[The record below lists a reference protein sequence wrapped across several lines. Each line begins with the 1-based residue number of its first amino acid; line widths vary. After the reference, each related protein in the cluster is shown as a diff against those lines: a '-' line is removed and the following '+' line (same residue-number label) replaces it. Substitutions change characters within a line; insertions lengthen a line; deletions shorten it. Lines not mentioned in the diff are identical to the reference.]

1 MGCSGVKESQNYR
14 KVENKKRI
22 QKKDKKE
29 VDKTKYIL
37 NFHLVEEDDIKI
49 LNPDIQLEVIH
60 VESINSTMPA
70 SREYIDGGN
79 KLPFIYNTAI
89 QIAGKGKG
97 NRKWAGSIKGN
108 LYTSVGIP
116 LSFIKNE
123 LNNNDIIVKITAISI
138 MEELH
143 RYIKDQYFLKYPN
156 DIICKDKNKIGGII
170 AEEYKDFYIIGFGLN
185 VIEKPDISS
194 IRVSGLAPCCIK
206 DHFPKYYKLPTALEF
221 SEEIT
226 SNILYN
232 LNLTSENVNSLYNDY
247 MKEDMKKE
255 Q

>member
-1 MGCSGVKESQNYR
+1 MGCFNEPITIED
-14 KVENKKRI
+14 KVRI
-22 QKKDKKE
+22 QNRDKKD
-29 VDKTKYIL
+29 VDNTKYL
-37 NFHLVEEDDIKI
+37 LSFHLSEEDGIKI
-49 LNPDIQLEVIH
+49 SNPDIQLEVIH

-89 QIAGKGKG
+89 QTAGKGKG

-123 LNNNDIIVKITAISI
+123 LNNNDIIVRITAISI
-138 MEELH
+138 MEELN
-143 RYIKDQYFLKYPN
+143 RYIKGQFFLKYPN

-185 VIEKPDISS
+185 VIEKPDKSS
-194 IRVSGLAPCCIK
+194 IRASGLAPCCIK
-206 DHFPKYYKLPTALEF
+206 EHFPKNCKLLTDLEL

-226 SNILYN
+226 KNILYN
-232 LNLTSENVNSLYNDY
+232 LNLSSEKVNEKYNGFSKNV
-247 MKEDMKKE
+247 

>member
-1 MGCSGVKESQNYR
+1 
-14 KVENKKRI
+14 
-22 QKKDKKE
+22 
-29 VDKTKYIL
+29 
-37 NFHLVEEDDIKI
+37 
-49 LNPDIQLEVIH
+49 
-60 VESINSTMPA
+60 MPA

-89 QIAGKGKG
+89 QTAGKGKG

-116 LSFIKNE
+116 LSYIKNE

-138 MEELH
+138 MEELY
-143 RYIKDQYFLKYPN
+143 RYIKGQYFLKYPN

-185 VIEKPDISS
+185 VIEKPDKSS
-194 IRVSGLAPCCIK
+194 IRISGLDPCCIK
-206 DHFPKYYKLPTALEF
+206 EHFPNKIDLPTALEF

-226 SNILYN
+226 KNILYN
-232 LNLTSENVNSLYNDY
+232 LNLSSETVNTLYNDY

>member
-1 MGCSGVKESQNYR
+1 MGCSGVKVDDNL
-14 KVENKKRI
+14 RI
-22 QKKDKKE
+22 QNKDKKVINE
-29 VDKTKYIL
+29 TKYIL
-37 NFHLVEEDDIKI
+37 NFHLVKKKDIKI
-49 LNPDIQLEVIH
+49 SNPDIKLEVIH
-60 VESINSTMPA
+60 VESIESTMPA
-70 SREYIDGGN
+70 SRKYIDEGN

-89 QIAGKGKG
+89 QTAGKGKG

-116 LSFIKNE
+116 LSLIKNE

-138 MEELH
+138 MEELN
-143 RYIKDQYFLKYPN
+143 RYTKNKFFLKYPN

-185 VIEKPDISS
+185 VIEKPDKSS
-194 IRVSGLAPCCIK
+194 IRASGLDPCCIK
-206 DHFPKYYKLPTALEF
+206 EHFPKNDELPTALEF

-226 SNILYN
+226 KNILYN
-232 LNLTSENVNSLYNDY
+232 LNLSSETVNTLYNDY

>member
-1 MGCSGVKESQNYR
+1 MGCFDEPITIEDKI
-14 KVENKKRI
+14 RI
-22 QKKDKKE
+22 QNKGKE
-29 VDKTKYIL
+29 NVDDTKYIL
-37 NFHLVEEDDIKI
+37 SFHLYEEDGIKI
-49 LNPDIQLEVIH
+49 SNPDIQLEVIH

-89 QIAGKGKG
+89 QTAGKGKG

-116 LSFIKNE
+116 LSYIKNE

-138 MEELH
+138 MEELN
-143 RYIKDQYFLKYPN
+143 RYTKNKYFLKYPN

-185 VIEKPDISS
+185 VIEKPDKSS
-194 IRVSGLAPCCIK
+194 IRVSGLDPCCIK
-206 DHFPKYYKLPTALEF
+206 EHFPNNCELPTALEF

-226 SNILYN
+226 KNILYN
-232 LNLTSENVNSLYNDY
+232 LNLSSEKVNEKYNGFLKNV
-247 MKEDMKKE
+247 E
-255 Q
+255 

>member
-1 MGCSGVKESQNYR
+1 MGCFDEPITIEE
-14 KVENKKRI
+14 KVRI
-22 QKKDKKE
+22 QNKGKE
-29 VDKTKYIL
+29 NVDDTKYIL
-37 NFHLVEEDDIKI
+37 SFHLYEEDGIKI
-49 LNPDIQLEVIH
+49 SNPDIQLEVIH

-89 QIAGKGKG
+89 QTAGKGKG

-116 LSFIKNE
+116 LSYIKNE

-138 MEELH
+138 MEELN
-143 RYIKDQYFLKYPN
+143 RYTKDQYFLKYPN

-185 VIEKPDISS
+185 VIEKPDKSS
-194 IRVSGLAPCCIK
+194 IRVSGLDPCCIK
-206 DHFPKYYKLPTALEF
+206 EHFPKKGKLPTALEL

-226 SNILYN
+226 KNILYN
-232 LNLTSENVNSLYNDY
+232 LNLSCDDVNTLYNNY
-247 MKEDMKKE
+247 MKEDNKKD

>member
-1 MGCSGVKESQNYR
+1 MGCFDEPITIEDKI
-14 KVENKKRI
+14 RI
-22 QKKDKKE
+22 QNKGKE
-29 VDKTKYIL
+29 NVDDTKYIL
-37 NFHLVEEDDIKI
+37 SFHLYEEDGIKI
-49 LNPDIQLEVIH
+49 SNPDIQLEVIH

-89 QIAGKGKG
+89 QTAGKGKG

-138 MEELH
+138 MEELN
-143 RYIKDQYFLKYPN
+143 RYTKDQYYLKYPN

-185 VIEKPDISS
+185 VIEKPDKSS
-194 IRVSGLAPCCIK
+194 IRVSGLDPCCIK
-206 DHFPKYYKLPTALEF
+206 EHFPKKYKLPTALKF

-226 SNILYN
+226 KNILYN
-232 LNLTSENVNSLYNDY
+232 LNLSSEKVNEKYNGFLKNID
-247 MKEDMKKE
+247 
-255 Q
+255 

>member
-1 MGCSGVKESQNYR
+1 MGCFNEPITIED
-14 KVENKKRI
+14 KVRI
-22 QKKDKKE
+22 QNRDKKD
-29 VDKTKYIL
+29 VDNTKYL
-37 NFHLVEEDDIKI
+37 LSFHLSEEDGIKI
-49 LNPDIQLEVIH
+49 SNPDIQLEVIH

-89 QIAGKGKG
+89 QTAGKGKG

-108 LYTSVGIP
+108 LYTSFVIP

-123 LNNNDIIVKITAISI
+123 LNNNDIIVRITAISI
-138 MEELH
+138 MEELN
-143 RYIKDQYFLKYPN
+143 RFAKAQYFLKYPN

-185 VIEKPDISS
+185 IIEKPDKSL
-194 IRVSGLAPCCIK
+194 IRASGLAPCCIK
-206 DHFPKYYKLPTALEF
+206 EHFPDNCELPSALEF

-226 SNILYN
+226 KNILYN
-232 LNLTSENVNSLYNDY
+232 LNLSSEDVNALYNNY
-247 MKEDMKKE
+247 MKEDMKKD

>member
-1 MGCSGVKESQNYR
+1 MGCSGVKVEDNVRIKNYAK
-14 KVENKKRI
+14 KV
-22 QKKDKKE
+22 
-29 VDKTKYIL
+29 VDETKYIL
-37 NFHLVEEDDIKI
+37 SFGLVQRVGIKI
-49 LNPDIQLEVIH
+49 LNPNIQLEVIH
-60 VESINSTMPA
+60 VESIDSTMPA
-70 SREYIDGGN
+70 SKEYIDGGN

-89 QIAGKGKG
+89 QTAGKGKG

-116 LSFIKNE
+116 LSYIKNE

-138 MEELH
+138 MEELY
-143 RYIKDQYFLKYPN
+143 RYIKGQYFLKYPN

-185 VIEKPDISS
+185 VIEKPDKSK
-194 IRVSGLAPCCIK
+194 IRASGLDPCCIK
-206 DHFPKYYKLPTALEF
+206 EHFPKKCKLPTALEF

-226 SNILYN
+226 ENILYN
-232 LNLTSENVNSLYNDY
+232 LNLSCDDVNTLYNNY
-247 MKEDMKKE
+247 MKEDNKKD

>member
-1 MGCSGVKESQNYR
+1 MGCSGVKEIQNYK
-14 KVENKKRI
+14 KVEDKERI
-22 QKKDKKE
+22 RNKDKKE
-29 VDKTKYIL
+29 VNETKYIL
-37 NFHLVEEDDIKI
+37 NFSLVDKDDIKI
-49 LNPDIQLEVIH
+49 SNPDIQLEVIH
-60 VESINSTMPA
+60 VESIESTMPA
-70 SREYIDGGN
+70 SREYIDRGN

-89 QIAGKGKG
+89 QTAGKGKG

-138 MEELH
+138 MEELN
-143 RYIKDQYFLKYPN
+143 RYIKDKYFLKYPN

-170 AEEYKDFYIIGFGLN
+170 AEEYKDFYIIGYGLN
-185 VIEKPDISS
+185 VIEKPDNNS
-194 IRVSGLAPCCIK
+194 IRTSGLAPCCIK
-206 DHFPKYYKLPTALEF
+206 EHFPKCYKLPTALEF

-226 SNILYN
+226 KNILYN
-232 LNLTSENVNSLYNDY
+232 LNLSSENVNTLYNGF

-255 Q
+255 

>member
-1 MGCSGVKESQNYR
+1 MGCSGVKVDDNL
-14 KVENKKRI
+14 RI
-22 QKKDKKE
+22 QNKDKKVINE
-29 VDKTKYIL
+29 TKYIL
-37 NFHLVEEDDIKI
+37 NFHLVKKKDIKI
-49 LNPDIQLEVIH
+49 SNPDIKLEVIH
-60 VESINSTMPA
+60 VESIESTMPA
-70 SREYIDGGN
+70 SRQYIDEGN

-89 QIAGKGKG
+89 QTAGKGKG

-116 LSFIKNE
+116 LSLIKNE

-138 MEELH
+138 MEELN
-143 RYIKDQYFLKYPN
+143 RYTKDQYYLKYPN

-185 VIEKPDISS
+185 VIEKPDKSS
-194 IRVSGLAPCCIK
+194 IRASGLDPCCIK
-206 DHFPKYYKLPTALEF
+206 EHFPKNDELPTALEF

-226 SNILYN
+226 KNILYN
-232 LNLTSENVNSLYNDY
+232 LNLSSETVNTLYNDY